1 MNLHQLRIF
10 CAIAQSKTL
19 TQAAKQ
25 MGLTQPTLSQQLSS
39 LEEKVGTK
47 LFERTLNQMEIT
59 VAGEFLLRRALQIL
73 NEVESTEEQLREFAT
88 GKRGVIR
95 LAGINSIVRAVAP
108 QAIGLLKQRLPE
120 VEFDIHEMSPTEVLD
135 LLYAR
140 QVNIGLVAVGSLAK
154 SNVSFREVPVVTDPY
169 VLVTPA
175 GLGLAAVADL
185 EDLPAD
191 KRAMLRNCIRFNF
204 ASQLSRRFE
213 SWQQQMLPGHSL
225 VAQCRSYDVALSLVR
240 SGLGVC
246 LAPALAVH
254 ENGRS
259 LEGVDLYAT
268 NLPARQTVAMVPAQS
283 LRVEP
288 YKTFLD
294 ALREAGART
303 PLPTILPMPPFMKR
317 AAELTELGALV

>member
-25 MGLTQPTLSQQLSS
+25 IGLTQPTLSQQLSS
-39 LEEKVGTK
+39 LEEKVGTQ
-47 LFERTLNQMEIT
+47 LFHRTLNRMELT
-59 VAGEFLLRRALQIL
+59 VAGEFLLRRALHIL
-73 NEVESTEEQLREFAT
+73 NEVEGAEEQLREFAT

-108 QAIGLLKQRLPE
+108 QAIALLQQRLPDI
-120 VEFDIHEMSPTEVLD
+120 EFDIHELAPTEVLD

-140 QVNIGLVAVGSLAK
+140 QINIGLVAVGSLPK
-154 SNVSFREVPVVTDPY
+154 SNVSFKEVPVVTDPY

-175 GLGLAAVADL
+175 GLGLSEVADL
-185 EDLPAD
+185 EALPANR
-191 KRAMLRNCIRFNF
+191 RAVLQNVIRFTF

-213 SWQQQMLPGHSL
+213 TWQQQMLPGCRL

-240 SGLGVC
+240 AGLGVC

-254 ENGRS
+254 ENGRD
-259 LEGVDLYAT
+259 LEGVDLYGV
-268 NLPARQTVAMVPAQS
+268 NLPARQTVAMVAAQS
-283 LRVEP
+283 LRAEP
-288 YKTFLD
+288 YRSFLD
-294 ALREAGART
+294 ALREAGAQTRM
-303 PLPTILPMPPFMKR
+303 PEILPMPLFMKR
-317 AAELTELGALV
+317 AAELAEQGAAV

>member
-47 LFERTLNQMEIT
+47 LFERTLNQMELT
-59 VAGEFLLRRALQIL
+59 VAGEFLLRRAMHIL
-73 NEVESTEEQLREFAT
+73 SEVEGAEEQLRAFAT
-88 GKRGVIR
+88 GARGLIR

-108 QAIGLLKQRLPE
+108 QAMLLLRQRLPE
-120 VEFDIHEMSPTEVLD
+120 VEFDIQELAPTEVLD

-140 QVNIGLVAVGSLAK
+140 QINIGLVAVGSLAK
-154 SNVSFREVPVVTDPY
+154 SNVSFKEVPVVTDPY

-175 GLGLAAVADL
+175 GLGLAEIADL
-185 EDLPAD
+185 DDLAPE
-191 KRAMLRNCIRFNF
+191 KREILKNCINFAF
-204 ASQLSRRFE
+204 ASQWSRRLE
-213 SWQQQMLPGHSL
+213 NWRHQMLPGHRQ

-240 SGLGVC
+240 AGLGVC
-246 LAPALAVH
+246 VAPALAVH

-283 LRVEP
+283 LRIDP

-294 ALREAGART
+294 ALRAAGAAT
-303 PLPTILPMPPFMKR
+303 PLPQIAAMPRFMTR
-317 AAELTELGALV
+317 AAELAELA

>member
-47 LFERTLNQMEIT
+47 LFERTLNQMEPT
-59 VAGEFLLRRALQIL
+59 VAGEFLLRRAMHIL
-73 NEVESTEEQLREFAT
+73 SEVEGAEEQLRAFAT
-88 GKRGVIR
+88 GARGLIR

-108 QAIGLLKQRLPE
+108 QAMLLLRERLPE
-120 VEFDIHEMSPTEVLD
+120 VEFDIQELAPTEVLD

-140 QVNIGLVAVGSLAK
+140 QISIGLVAVGSLPK
-154 SNVSFREVPVVTDPY
+154 SNVSFKEVPVVTDPY

-175 GLGLAAVADL
+175 GLGLTEVADFD
-185 EDLPAD
+185 DLAPE
-191 KRAMLRNCIRFNF
+191 KREILRNCINFAF
-204 ASQLSRRFE
+204 ASQWSRRLDN
-213 SWQQQMLPGHSL
+213 WRHQMLPGHRQ

-240 SGLGVC
+240 AGLGVC
-246 LAPALAVH
+246 VAPALAVH
-254 ENGRS
+254 ESGRS

-283 LRVEP
+283 LRIDP
-288 YKTFLD
+288 YKTFIE
-294 ALREAGART
+294 ALREAGAAT
-303 PLPTILPMPPFMKR
+303 PLPHIAAMPRFMTR
-317 AAELTELGALV
+317 AAELAELD